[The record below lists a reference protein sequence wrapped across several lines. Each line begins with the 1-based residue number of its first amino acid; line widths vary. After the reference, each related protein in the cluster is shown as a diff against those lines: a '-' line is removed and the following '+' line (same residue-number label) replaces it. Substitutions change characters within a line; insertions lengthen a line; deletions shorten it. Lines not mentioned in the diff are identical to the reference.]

1 MFPGI
6 GIAVILA
13 CDAFAF
19 TSTDC
24 NSDVGELMNKAGN
37 I

>member
-13 CDAFAF
+13 GDVLTF
-19 TSTDC
+19 TLMDG
-24 NSDVGELMNKAGN
+24 NSSFGELMNKAGN